1 MGKKPVTRQSHV
13 AMLPTFL
20 AAFFTLMQ
28 LKCVFCSWKNTKRK
42 CIKQTCTLK
51 EPSAGAAGDSF
62 PCGNK
67 SRREI
72 QKIQFVLHQSIKKAK
87 LKVCEKSFQLCC
99 YTNLEWPSVVCL
111 LWRSHYSECRMHHRI
126 AVACLSIKCYPN

>member
-42 CIKQTCTLK
+42 CIKQTCTHK

-87 LKVCEKSFQLCC
+87 LKV
-99 YTNLEWPSVVCL
+99 
-111 LWRSHYSECRMHHRI
+111 
-126 AVACLSIKCYPN
+126 